1 MDLEV
6 SLASRRNKDYGRRG
20 FGEKVWRGDPT
31 LGNQRLHRYLQT
43 LQWKTAKRQTATRW
57 SDEVLRFSPSLMEV
71 VKGWQELLESQ
82 LDVAESR
89 FNETIHACGNN
100 AHGIKYTS
108 RSGWQVSDTKAD
120 AQK

>member
-1 MDLEV
+1 MGATFAL
-6 SLASRRNKDYGRRG
+6 SLSLSLFLSLSHHPLGMRFIRGPSTPPAGRS
-20 FGEKVWRGDPT
+20 E
-31 LGNQRLHRYLQT
+31 
-43 LQWKTAKRQTATRW
+43 ATRW

>member
-1 MDLEV
+1 MCLPKTFRLQV
-6 SLASRRNKDYGRRG
+6 L
-20 FGEKVWRGDPT
+20 T
-31 LGNQRLHRYLQT
+31 LHLVCEHLKGTSSHWHPYLQT

-82 LDVAESR
+82 LDIAESR